1 MLSLSWVSKLSIYF
15 CFFIAT
21 SEAFSEWISAEGRY
35 FLSRDITQRECDAN
49 ALMEARRA
57 AMSKAGLETL
67 SSTTRDMCVEAGA
80 ETNCEMHQQTM
91 NYFDGGFIAG
101 TRNLKRR
108 KETTTNGE
116 VCVAFIEA
124 NVKKYSNRADPNFL
138 LQAELSGRSRKRN
151 GESFLIKGEA
161 TKGANLYL
169 FGYYPKTHGEKYFRI
184 LPNQHEGSQISRGF
198 FQIPGVDYQE
208 KYEFKAVFPQNT
220 KSSEVMEYLIVVAS
234 KKKLDMLSEQSSED
248 FHRRLHE
255 VGRENWQKTELGYS
269 ILRDERE

>member
-1 MLSLSWVSKLSIYF
+1 VLSLSWVSKLCICLASVV
-15 CFFIAT
+15 AS

-67 SSTTRDMCVEAGA
+67 ASTTRDMCVEAGA

-101 TRNLKRR
+101 TRNLQRR
-108 KETTTNGE
+108 KETTTSGE
-116 VCVAFIEA
+116 VCVASIEA
-124 NVKKYSNRADPNFL
+124 NVKKYSSRADPNFL
-138 LQAELSGRSRKRN
+138 LQAEFTGRSRKRH
-151 GESFLIKGEA
+151 GEEFLVKGEA
-161 TKGANLYL
+161 TKGAHLYL

-184 LPNQHEGSQISRGF
+184 LPNQHEGSQISVGF
-198 FQIPGVDYQE
+198 FQIPGVNEQY
-208 KYEFKAVFPQNT
+208 KLWAKFPENT
-220 KSSEVMEYLIVVAS
+220 KSREVMEYLIVVAS

-269 ILRDERE
+269 ILRDE

>member
-1 MLSLSWVSKLSIYF
+1 MLSLSWVSKLSICLALVF
-15 CFFIAT
+15 VS

-67 SSTTRDMCVEAGA
+67 ASTTRDMCVEAGA

-101 TRNLKRR
+101 TRNLQRR
-108 KETTTNGE
+108 KETTTSGE
-116 VCVAFIEA
+116 VCVASIEA
-124 NVKKYSNRADPNFL
+124 NVKKYSSRADPNFL
-138 LQAELSGRSRKRN
+138 LQAELTGRSRKRH
-151 GESFLIKGEA
+151 GESFQITGEA
-161 TKGANLYL
+161 TKGAHLYL

-184 LPNQHEGSQISRGF
+184 LPNQHEGSQISEGF
-198 FQIPGVDYQE
+198 FQIPGANYKK
-208 KYEFKAVFPQNT
+208 KYMFRAEFPENT
-220 KSSEVMEYLIVVAS
+220 KSREIMEYLIVVAS
-234 KKKLDMLSEQSSED
+234 KKKLDMLSEQTSED

-255 VGRENWQKTELGYS
+255 VGRENWQKIELGYS
-269 ILRDERE
+269 ILRDE